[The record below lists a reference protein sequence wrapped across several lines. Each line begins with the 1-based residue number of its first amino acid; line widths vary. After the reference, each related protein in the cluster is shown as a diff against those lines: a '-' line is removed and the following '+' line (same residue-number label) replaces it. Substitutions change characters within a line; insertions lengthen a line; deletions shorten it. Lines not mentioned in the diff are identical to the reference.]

1 MELGQLLTE
10 TGLKKQLLIL
20 SRVKISKAKR
30 EVFYSYLSSPD
41 KIFTFF
47 IRIAFKFHFLFVCFF
62 LRKHMDFFF
71 PITCTYKAII
81 HEDSAVCFAFPN
93 LAQPNLFPRGLHVFC
108 CFPVCLGITASPF
121 GTNFHIVL
129 SPLSE
134 QCRPICICFTTA
146 LLCLAQPPDVLPIHL
161 LLKNEGVML
170 LHSGFENP
178 DLL

>member
-1 MELGQLLTE
+1 MQLGQLLTE

-20 SRVKISKAKR
+20 SRVTISKAKR

-41 KIFTFF
+41 KIFTLF
-47 IRIAFKFHFLFVCFF
+47 IRIAFKFHFFLFASFWENIWI
-62 LRKHMDFFF
+62 FF

-93 LAQPNLFPRGLHVFC
+93 LAQPNLFPRGLHVSC

-134 QCRPICICFTTA
+134 QRRPICICFTTA
-146 LLCLAQPPDVLPIHL
+146 LLCLAQPPGVLPIHL

-178 DLL
+178 NLL